1 MLSSH
6 NFDAD
11 SNQSTV
17 YQRNSSGKKKE
28 FRPINIKK
36 DKMKI
41 V

>member
-17 YQRNSSGKKKE
+17 YQKNSSEKKKE
-28 FRPINIKK
+28 F
-36 DKMKI
+36 KI
-41 V
+41 FN